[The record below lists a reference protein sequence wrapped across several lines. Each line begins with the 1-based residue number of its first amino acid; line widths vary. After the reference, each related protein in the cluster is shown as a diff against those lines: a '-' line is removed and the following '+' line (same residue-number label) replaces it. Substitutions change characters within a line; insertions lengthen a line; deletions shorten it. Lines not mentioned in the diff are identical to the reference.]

1 MLSVASGLKFT
12 LSELHALDQSLMS
25 LDGERERPWAIDR
38 LIDPIFF
45 SSRRE
50 HTHTG

>member
-1 MLSVASGLKFT
+1 MLSVVSGLKFT
-12 LSELHALDQSLMS
+12 VSELHALDQLLMS
-25 LDGERERPWAIDR
+25 LDREREGPRAIDH